1 LLVLSD
7 NSEMDETYGDFAAE
21 IAKHEM
27 SLILSAS
34 NVVLAMSRSLLE
46 AIELAGYLDAYVCY

>member
-1 LLVLSD
+1 MSD

>member
-1 LLVLSD
+1 
-7 NSEMDETYGDFAAE
+7 MDETYGDFVAE

-34 NVVLAMSRSLLE
+34 NVILEISRSLLE
-46 AIELAGYLDAYVCY
+46 AIELAGYLDAYAYSIMIYFF